1 LSTDGHGETSIPPY
15 NFVAGGIIKMKNR
28 KYHTVRT
35 VPKSNRK
42 IIERSYMMQ
51 DILWNSQT

>member
-1 LSTDGHGETSIPPY
+1 MMVYTINNDGIHYLLPQQDNT
-15 NFVAGGIIKMKNR
+15 IKYK

-42 IIERSYMMQ
+42 IVERC
-51 DILWNSQT
+51 

>member
-1 LSTDGHGETSIPPY
+1 LEKYHTVRTVPKYHTVRTVP
-15 NFVAGGIIKMKNR
+15 

-42 IIERSYMMQ
+42 IIETSKIDTPYH
-51 DILWNSQT
+51 TYT